1 MNLEYFK
8 TYTTDD
14 LILDEDFREIVRE
27 SSSDNR
33 LKELLENLPE
43 KREEINLAVQIL
55 RGLHSKNIH
64 QANKRKE
71 ELWQQILRQQKKR
84 IRLPF
89 YLKLAASFFLLIG
102 IGSAVLYLTTYKQS
116 EKIIVSNEP
125 PSDDT
130 RLILANGK
138 TVSISSKQSKI
149 QYSPDG
155 SGIMVNDTSG
165 IAQPVS
171 DEEPNQMIVPYGKR
185 SNIILSD
192 GTRVWLNSGSKLVFP
207 PAFKGKSREVI
218 LEGEAFFEVTRDAEK
233 PFYVKTDA
241 FRMKVY
247 GTKFNVKAYQQ
258 DHAYNIVLVE
268 GKVSMNLNE
277 DLQAQ
282 EVFLA
287 PSQKASISK
296 GDEKFVITTVEN
308 TDAYTAWVNG
318 YLTFTNEEVTDVLKR
333 VSRYYNVTIEPEL
346 PENIEKIYGKLDL
359 KDDLERVLD
368 GIAFIS
374 KTKYK
379 KLDNKYVFMVE

>member
-333 VSRYYNVTIEPEL
+333 VSRYYNATIEIEL
-346 PENIEKIYGKLDL
+346 PPNIEKIYGKLDL

>member
-14 LILDEDFREIVRE
+14 LILDEDFRKIVRE

-55 RGLHSKNIH
+55 RGLHSKSIH
-64 QANKRKE
+64 QTNKRKE
-71 ELWQQILRQQKKR
+71 ELWQQILRQQKR
-84 IRLPF
+84 QIRLPHYF
-89 YLKLAASFFLLIG
+89 KLAASFLLLIG
-102 IGSAVLYLTTYKQS
+102 IGSAVLYLTTYKHTEKVVVS
-116 EKIIVSNEP
+116 ER
-125 PSDDT
+125 PSDDA

-138 TVSISSKQSKI
+138 TVSISSQQSKI

-165 IAQPVS
+165 IAQSVS
-171 DEEPNQMIVPYGKR
+171 DAEPNQMIVPYGKR

-207 PAFKGKSREVI
+207 PVFKGKSREVI
-218 LEGEAFFEVTRDAEK
+218 LEGEAFFEVTRDADK

-241 FRMKVY
+241 FSMKVY

-258 DHAYNIVLVE
+258 DHDYNIVLVE

-308 TDAYTAWVNG
+308 TDAYTAWING